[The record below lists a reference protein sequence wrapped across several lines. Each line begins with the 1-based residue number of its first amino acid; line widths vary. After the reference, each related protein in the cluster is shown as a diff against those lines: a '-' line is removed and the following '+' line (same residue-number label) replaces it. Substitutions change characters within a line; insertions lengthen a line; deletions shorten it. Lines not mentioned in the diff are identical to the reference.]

1 LFSSIIT
8 RYKLFIGTKMA
19 EQANELLTLT
29 MSPTDLSVI
38 YKSMEKSIITMQLE
52 FSELEKKATV
62 LKHDIDRQV
71 AMLSVMK
78 SKLEN

>member
-1 LFSSIIT
+1 MS
-8 RYKLFIGTKMA
+8 

>member
-1 LFSSIIT
+1 
-8 RYKLFIGTKMA
+8 MA

-78 SKLEN
+78 SKLENWH

>member
-1 LFSSIIT
+1 
-8 RYKLFIGTKMA
+8 
-19 EQANELLTLT
+19 

-62 LKHDIDRQV
+62 LKLDIDRQV
-71 AMLSVMK
+71 NMLSIMK
-78 SKLEN
+78 TKLEG

>member
-1 LFSSIIT
+1 
-8 RYKLFIGTKMA
+8 MA

-29 MSPTDLSVI
+29 MSPNDLTVI

-52 FSELEKKATV
+52 FSDLEKKATV
-62 LKHDIDRQV
+62 LKQDIDRQV

-78 SKLEN
+78 SKLEG

>member
-1 LFSSIIT
+1 MS
-8 RYKLFIGTKMA
+8 

-52 FSELEKKATV
+52 FSELEKKAIV
-62 LKHDIDRQV
+62 LKQDIDRQV
-71 AMLSVMK
+71 NMLSIMK
-78 SKLEN
+78 TKLEG

>member
-1 LFSSIIT
+1 
-8 RYKLFIGTKMA
+8 MA

-62 LKHDIDRQV
+62 LKQDIDRQV

-78 SKLEN
+78 TKLEG

>member
-1 LFSSIIT
+1 
-8 RYKLFIGTKMA
+8 MA

-62 LKHDIDRQV
+62 LKQDIDRQV
-71 AMLSVMK
+71 NMLSIMK
-78 SKLEN
+78 AKLEG

>member
-1 LFSSIIT
+1 MS
-8 RYKLFIGTKMA
+8 

-62 LKHDIDRQV
+62 LKLDIDRQV
-71 AMLSVMK
+71 NMLSIMK
-78 SKLEN
+78 TKLEG

>member
-1 LFSSIIT
+1 MS
-8 RYKLFIGTKMA
+8 
-19 EQANELLTLT
+19 EQTNELLTLT

-62 LKHDIDRQV
+62 LKLDIDRQV
-71 AMLSVMK
+71 NMLSIMK
-78 SKLEN
+78 AKLEG

>member
-1 LFSSIIT
+1 
-8 RYKLFIGTKMA
+8 MA

-62 LKHDIDRQV
+62 LKQDIDRQV
-71 AMLSVMK
+71 NMLSIMK
-78 SKLEN
+78 TKLEG

>member
-1 LFSSIIT
+1 
-8 RYKLFIGTKMA
+8 MA

-29 MSPTDLSVI
+29 MSPNDLTVI
-38 YKSMEKSIITMQLE
+38 YKSMEKSIIAMQLE

-62 LKHDIDRQV
+62 LKQDIDRQV

-78 SKLEN
+78 SKLEG

>member
-1 LFSSIIT
+1 
-8 RYKLFIGTKMA
+8 MA

>member
-1 LFSSIIT
+1 
-8 RYKLFIGTKMA
+8 MA

-52 FSELEKKATV
+52 FSDLEKKATV
-62 LKHDIDRQV
+62 LKHEIDRQV

-78 SKLEN
+78 SKLEG

>member
-1 LFSSIIT
+1 
-8 RYKLFIGTKMA
+8 MA

-62 LKHDIDRQV
+62 LKHEIDRQV

-78 SKLEN
+78 SKLEG

>member
-1 LFSSIIT
+1 
-8 RYKLFIGTKMA
+8 MA

-62 LKHDIDRQV
+62 LKHEIDRQV

>member
-1 LFSSIIT
+1 MS
-8 RYKLFIGTKMA
+8 

-62 LKHDIDRQV
+62 LKLDIDRQV
-71 AMLSVMK
+71 NMLSIMK
-78 SKLEN
+78 AKLEG